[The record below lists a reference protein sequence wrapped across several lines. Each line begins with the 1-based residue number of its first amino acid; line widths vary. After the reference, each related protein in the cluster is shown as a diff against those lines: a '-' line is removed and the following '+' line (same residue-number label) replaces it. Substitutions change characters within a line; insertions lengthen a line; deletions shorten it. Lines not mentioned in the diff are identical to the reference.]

1 VAEPGASQPAAMVGS
16 HFGVEAHGVV
26 LAELITTA
34 CWNVQGDST
43 RGEFAAE
50 FERHF
55 GVVPLPV
62 ANTAARGERWT
73 ALWLGPRSWLLFAD
87 SRLAMPTPDAFTT
100 TRDALNL
107 HGDALF
113 DTSTARVGFAVGGEH
128 AASVLAKSCP
138 LDLHP
143 AAFAAGSCAQS
154 VLGHVNVLLYR
165 PESTAMFVLM
175 AARSL
180 AGDVWR
186 TLCRSA
192 AQYGVDVLPPVVF
205 GENFATRT
213 ASLGEMS

>member
-1 VAEPGASQPAAMVGS
+1 VAEPGASQPAPMVGS
-16 HFGVEAHGVV
+16 HFGVEAYGVV
-26 LAELITTA
+26 LAEVITTA
-34 CWNVQGDST
+34 CWNVQGDSM
-43 RGEFAAE
+43 RGPFAAE

-55 GVVPLPV
+55 GLATLPA

-73 ALWLGPRSWLLFAD
+73 ALWLGPRSWLLCAD
-87 SRLAMPTPDAFTT
+87 PRLAVPTPDAFIA

-107 HGDALF
+107 HGGALF
-113 DTSTARVGFAVGGEH
+113 DLSAARVGFAIGGAH

-143 AAFAAGSCAQS
+143 DAFAGGSCAQS
-154 VLGHVNVLLYR
+154 VLGPINILLYR
-165 PESTAMFVLM
+165 PEATAMFVLM

-186 TLCRSA
+186 TLCQSA

-205 GENFATRT
+205 GENLPN
-213 ASLGEMS
+213 ASAA